1 LFGAA
6 RDTGAHAELL
16 STNNTQKAIQFGLF
30 AQTSNILDTTAVLNE
45 QRTSGAWAVLAAAAI
60 WGTVGP
66 AQLLSGTSADPGAL
80 GAARLI
86 VGGVVLSAPLIG
98 RARWGALSS
107 RASLPWVLV
116 AAVSTALYQATFLY
130 AVDRA
135 GAALGTTVALGC
147 APFATGTFAWWW
159 LRQRPDWRWI
169 AGTLAAVTGC
179 ALVLSSG
186 GGARVD
192 PVGVAFAVVSGCCYG
207 AYTVAAKIFLGSGVP
222 QMVTVASTLLLG
234 GLLLSPLIVVH
245 HAHLLDAPTVALVG
259 WMGAIA
265 TAFAYALFIRGLA
278 RTTASAAGTLSLAE
292 PLAAAVLGVLVLHER
307 LTTNATV
314 GAITL
319 LLGLVVVV
327 LPHRVAVTPAPE
339 LTPAAEPAVPR

>member
-1 LFGAA
+1 M
-6 RDTGAHAELL
+6 
-16 STNNTQKAIQFGLF
+16 
-30 AQTSNILDTTAVLNE
+30 
-45 QRTSGAWAVLAAAAI
+45 LAAAVI

-80 GAARLI
+80 GALRLI
-86 VGGVVLSAPLIG
+86 VGGVVLSVPLIG
-98 RARWGALSS
+98 RVRWGTVWS

-135 GAALGTTVALGC
+135 GAALGTAVALGC
-147 APFATGTFAWWW
+147 APFATGAFAWWW
-159 LRQRPDWRWI
+159 LRRRPDWRWA
-169 AGTLAAVTGC
+169 AGTLTAVTGC

-186 GGARVD
+186 GEARVD
-192 PVGVAFAVVSGCCYG
+192 PAGVAFAVVSGCCYG
-207 AYTVAAKIFLGSGVP
+207 AYTVAAKIFLETGAP
-222 QMVTVASTLLLG
+222 QLVTVASTLVLG

-245 HAHLLDAPTVALVG
+245 HAHLLDASTVALIG
-259 WMGAIA
+259 WMGMIA
-265 TAFAYALFIRGLA
+265 TALAYAFFIRGLS

-292 PLAAAVLGVLVLHER
+292 PLAAAVLGILVLHER

-314 GAITL
+314 GAFTL

-327 LPHRVAVTPAPE
+327 LPHRVTRTSPPRP
-339 LTPAAEPAVPR
+339 TPAAEPAGPR